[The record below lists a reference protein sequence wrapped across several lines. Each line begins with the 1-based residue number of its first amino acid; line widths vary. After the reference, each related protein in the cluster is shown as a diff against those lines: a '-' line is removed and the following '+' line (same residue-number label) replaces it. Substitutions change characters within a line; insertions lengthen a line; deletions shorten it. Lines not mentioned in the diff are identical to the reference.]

1 MDEKVKSKTLT
12 INEILQIVAPGTSL
26 REGIDNILRAETG
39 GLIVVGYDEKVKSI
53 VDGGFSID
61 CKLTPAHLYEL
72 AKMDGAIVLNED
84 ATRILIANVQLI
96 PDTSITSTETGIRH
110 RTAER
115 VAKQTG
121 KLVISISQR
130 RNVITLYKGNVR
142 YSLKEIGVI
151 LTKANQAIQT
161 LEKYKA
167 VVDQDLTNLGALEF
181 EELVTVHDVAQVLHR
196 IELVLR
202 IQREIINYIHELGTE
217 GRLIRMQLEE
227 LVGNLE
233 FDAVLLIRD
242 YVKDESI
249 DPHSVLEQLST
260 LSNEELLEESEI
272 IKLLGFS
279 SSDIRNDQAISP
291 RGYRLLHKI
300 PRLPSLVIENLVDVF
315 KNLNAITKASI
326 SELDEVEGIGEVRAR
341 AIQTGLERIQEQV
354 LLDRHI

>member
-1 MDEKVKSKTLT
+1 MDDKATSKTT
-12 INEILQIVAPGTSL
+12 IINEILQIVAPGTPL

-39 GLIVVGYDEKVKSI
+39 GLIVVGYNEKVKAI

-61 CKLTPAHLYEL
+61 CKFTPAYLYEL
-72 AKMDGAIVLNED
+72 AKMDGAIILNEE
-84 ATRILIANVQLI
+84 ANRILFANTQLI

-121 KLVISISQR
+121 SLVISISQR
-130 RNVITLYKGNVR
+130 RNVITLYKGNVQ

-167 VVDQDLTNLGALEF
+167 VLDQDLTNLGALEF
-181 EELVTVHDVAQVLHR
+181 EELVTVQDVAQVLHR

-202 IQREIINYIHELGTE
+202 IQREIVNYVNELGTE
-217 GRLIRMQLEE
+217 GRLIRMQLDE

-233 FDAVLLIRD
+233 LDAVLLVRD
-242 YVKDESI
+242 YVKETSI
-249 DPHSVLEQLST
+249 DPHNVIKQLST
-260 LSNEELLEESEI
+260 LSNEELLEASVVV
-272 IKLLGFS
+272 KLLGFS
-279 SSDIRNDQAISP
+279 TNEIRNDEAIRP

-300 PRLPSLVIENLVDVF
+300 PRLPSLVIENLVHVF
-315 KNLNAITKASI
+315 ENLNAITKASI
-326 SELDEVEGIGEVRAR
+326 NELDEVEGIGEVRAR
-341 AIQTGLERIQEQV
+341 AIQTGLGRIQEQV
-354 LLDRHI
+354 FLDRHI